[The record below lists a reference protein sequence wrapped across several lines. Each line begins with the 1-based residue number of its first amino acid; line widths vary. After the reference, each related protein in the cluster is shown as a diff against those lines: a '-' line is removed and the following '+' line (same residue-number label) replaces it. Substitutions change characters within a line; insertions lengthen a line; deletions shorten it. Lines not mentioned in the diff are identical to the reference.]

1 MISPFKNFKIR
12 FSLNSDLALTDKYH
26 SISVPFSRNLL
37 FELQNIRTFEEMIET
52 DLLIIGAGPTGLFTV
67 FEAGLLKLKCHII
80 DALPQVGGQLSEL
93 YPKKPI
99 FDIPGYPEVLAGDLV
114 NNLMEQIKQFQPGFT
129 FNEKADT
136 IDKLEDGTFIV
147 TTNKGTKH
155 HAKAIAIAGGLGSFD
170 PRKPLIENIEHY
182 EDKGV
187 EYFVKDPE
195 LFRDKRV
202 VIAGGGDSALD
213 WSIFLADVASSV
225 TLIHRRNEFRGALDS
240 VEKAQEFKKLGLIN
254 LVTPAEVISLHG
266 ETHLNAITIEIND
279 QQQRIETD
287 YFIPLFGLTPK
298 LGPIANW
305 GLDIE
310 KNAIK
315 VDNALDY
322 QTNIPGIY
330 AIGDVNTYPGK
341 LKLILCGFHEA
352 TLMCQSVYQRLN
364 PGKKFVLKYT
374 TVSGVDGF
382 DGTRKEAEKAVV
394 KSIE

>member
-1 MISPFKNFKIR
+1 MNMKII
-12 FSLNSDLALTDKYH
+12 K
-26 SISVPFSRNLL
+26 
-37 FELQNIRTFEEMIET
+37 T
-52 DLLIIGAGPTGLFTV
+52 DLLIIGAGPTGLFAV

-80 DALPQVGGQLSEL
+80 DALPQAGGQLTEL

-99 FDIPGYPEVLAGDLV
+99 FDIPGFPEVLAGDLV

-129 FNEKADT
+129 LGERAET
-136 IDKLEDGTFIV
+136 IEKLEDGTFIV
-147 TTNKGTKH
+147 TTDKGKKH
-155 HAKAIAIAGGLGSFD
+155 HANAIAIAGGLGSFE
-170 PRKPLIENIEHY
+170 PRKPIIEDIEFY
-182 EDKGV
+182 EDKGIK
-187 EYFVKDPE
+187 YFIKNPE
-195 LFRDKRV
+195 KFRDKKV

-213 WSIFLADVASSV
+213 WSVFLSNIASEV

-240 VEKAQEFKKLGLIN
+240 VDKVQELKNEGKIKLI
-254 LVTPAEVISLHG
+254 TPAEVVG
-266 ETHLNAITIEIND
+266 LNGSERLESIVIEENGAK
-279 QQQRIETD
+279 RVVKTD
-287 YFIPLFGLTPK
+287 YFIPLFGLSPK

-305 GLDIE
+305 GLEIE

-352 TLMCQSVYQRLN
+352 TLMCQSVYQRMN
-364 PGKKFVLKYT
+364 PGKKYVMKYT
-374 TVSGVDGF
+374 TVSGIDGF

-394 KSIE
+394 KSID